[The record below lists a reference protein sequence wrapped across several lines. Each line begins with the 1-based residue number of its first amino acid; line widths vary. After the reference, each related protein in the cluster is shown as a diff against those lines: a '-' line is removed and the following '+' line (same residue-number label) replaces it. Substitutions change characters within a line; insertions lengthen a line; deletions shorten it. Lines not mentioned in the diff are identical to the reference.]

1 MHGKLQ
7 SDLFYSR
14 HEIAWGK
21 LSADDLIKIS
31 GFLRSHLLPLSGMA
45 MLPDIMDMIA
55 KNEPADNRERST
67 EEPEN
72 NAPKYSEMQM
82 IVEAFRERL
91 AESIHLT
98 LTGLKYSL
106 LVFELVKRKDLK
118 KEQKGAGDEE
128 SEIGELNP
136 FQPDFS
142 AQFESLIRR
151 HFSQRKELRR
161 TLAPLEHFSSS
172 EKCAN
177 SETDNGCRKLTAD
190 PDVRREFFLILY
202 MGNLQETLLNATQD
216 MVKFADSKVADGTMK
231 RDHLI
236 LPKLEA
242 VQEFLSLNTG
252 KKKPQ
257 RASERQQSSSVNSST
272 VYSEAEHGKFPDPE
286 HLPPANIWERASG
299 FLPLVPQFI
308 KSDQS
313 IFGFRVAAA
322 SFCVAILAFLHQT
335 QDFFIQQ
342 RCIWAMIVIV
352 IGMSPTSGQTL
363 FGFLS
368 RIAATVVSLA
378 LSLIVWYIV
387 DEKIPGVIVFLYI
400 ANVFEVRL

>member
-1 MHGKLQ
+1 
-7 SDLFYSR
+7 
-14 HEIAWGK
+14 
-21 LSADDLIKIS
+21 
-31 GFLRSHLLPLSGMA
+31 
-45 MLPDIMDMIA
+45 
-55 KNEPADNRERST
+55 
-67 EEPEN
+67 
-72 NAPKYSEMQM
+72 
-82 IVEAFRERL
+82 
-91 AESIHLT
+91 
-98 LTGLKYSL
+98 
-106 LVFELVKRKDLK
+106 
-118 KEQKGAGDEE
+118 
-128 SEIGELNP
+128 
-136 FQPDFS
+136 
-142 AQFESLIRR
+142 
-151 HFSQRKELRR
+151 
-161 TLAPLEHFSSS
+161 
-172 EKCAN
+172 
-177 SETDNGCRKLTAD
+177 
-190 PDVRREFFLILY
+190 

-216 MVKFADSKVADGTMK
+216 MVKFADSKVADGRMK

-272 VYSEAEHGKFPDPE
+272 VYSEAEDGKFPDPE

-342 RCIWAMIVIV
+342 RCIWAIIVIV

-363 FGFLS
+363 IGFLS

-387 DEKIPGVIVFLYI
+387 DEKIPDVIVFLYI
-400 ANVFEVRL
+400 VNVFEVRL